1 VGYNLNTILPQLD
14 TRTVSGSAFTQARYK
29 IRPEFF
35 KYLGQVVVKHYQQIE
50 KKLWKGHRLIGID
63 GSTLNLPPTKEIIEH
78 FGTAAQTEMGVN
90 RCLARVSLFYDLL
103 NDFTVESEV
112 SPMGEGEKTHLFN
125 GIKRITGQNDIY
137 ILDRGYGHYNT
148 VLKLIQCN
156 KQFCIRFSNCSN
168 VISNFIKGDE
178 DDLVTDWIP
187 SKKEKEN
194 ARKQGLTP
202 VPIKV
207 GLTKIKLKTGEDEVL
222 VSSLLDMRKYSY
234 SDLKWLY
241 QKRWIVEEGFKKLK
255 PKMKVEYFGA
265 RKTAGIYQEY
275 YAHIFLMNVISFLSI
290 ISNKKETRKYKNR
303 KYQYKVNWQNT
314 YRLVRTN
321 LLNILSKLFHETHL
335 EKLIEK
341 IVFSVIPIIPDKTFT
356 RDMRHASNKGRIHH
370 YYK

>member
-1 VGYNLNTILPQLD
+1 MNTLLPQLD
-14 TRTVSGSAFTQARYK
+14 TPIVSGSAFTQARYK

-35 KYLGQVVVKHYQQIE
+35 KYLGQIVVKHYQQIE
-50 KKLWKGHRLIGID
+50 KKTWKGHRLIGID
-63 GSTLNLPPTKEIIEH
+63 GSTLNLPPTKEIIEQ
-78 FGTAAQTEMGVN
+78 FGIMAQTEMGVK

-103 NDFTVESEV
+103 NEFAVESEI
-112 SPMGEGEKTHLFN
+112 SPMDEGEKTHLFN
-125 GIKRITGQNDIY
+125 GIKRITEQNDIY

-148 VLKLIQCN
+148 VLKLIQSK
-156 KQFCIRFSNCSN
+156 KQFCIRFSNCSKL
-168 VISNFIKGDE
+168 ISNFIEGDE
-178 DDLVTDWIP
+178 DDMIVDWIP
-187 SKKEKEN
+187 SKREKEN

-207 GLTKIKLKTGEDEVL
+207 RLTKIRLKTGEDEVL
-222 VSSLLDMRKYSY
+222 VSSLLDMQKYSY

-265 RKTAGIYQEY
+265 RKTIGIYQEY

-290 ISNKKETRKYKNR
+290 ISNKKVARKYKSR

-314 YRLVRTN
+314 YRLVRNN

-335 EKLIEK
+335 VILIEK

-356 RDMRHASNKGRIHH
+356 RDMRHAGNKGRIHH